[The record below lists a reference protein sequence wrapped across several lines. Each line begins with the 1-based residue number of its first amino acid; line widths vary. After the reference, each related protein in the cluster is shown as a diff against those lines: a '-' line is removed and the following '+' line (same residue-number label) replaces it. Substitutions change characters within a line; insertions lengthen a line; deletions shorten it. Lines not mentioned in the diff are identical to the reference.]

1 MDARNGNV
9 SQKKKREVKMN
20 KTINIIIGAVL
31 VVLFIVAGY
40 TSYELYEITHQEPVI
55 EKVIEYVYIES
66 DPEVVTE
73 YVYLPST
80 DEFYRS
86 LTDED
91 CWYLKDIAMR
101 EAQNQGVVGQCWVMY
116 TVLCRAEAFGQSIK
130 EVCESSAFESSRSRS
145 GITPNDDCNEALALI
160 EEGWIPKP
168 LYFRAGKY
176 HNFGVPLCQYKDHY
190 FSTR

>member
-1 MDARNGNV
+1 MK
-9 SQKKKREVKMN
+9 S
-20 KTINIIIGAVL
+20 INTFYFSIIVIISVFACY
-31 VVLFIVAGY
+31 A
-40 TSYELYEITHQEPVI
+40 SYKLDEISKQEPVT
-55 EKVIEYVYIES
+55 EKVIEYVYVES
-66 DPEVVTE
+66 EPEVITE

-101 EAQNQGVVGQCWVMY
+101 EAQNQGVIGQCWVMY
-116 TVLCRAEAFGQSIK
+116 TVLCRAEAFGKSIK

-176 HNFGVPLCQYKDHY
+176 HNFGAPLCQYKDHY